1 MDSPYNAERGE
12 AEWPYRPRI
21 QAHEHG
27 APGSARLI
35 SARDSRLTQL
45 LGPVIAGFGRIVF
58 IGSGYSKRSG
68 GALAYTTAKHG
79 LIGMTRAL
87 AGETAKQGDI
97 TVNCLCQA
105 GQTQS

>member
-45 LGPVIAGFGRIVF
+45 LGPVIAGFGRIVVSE
-58 IGSGYSKRSG
+58 IEVPSLSVN
-68 GALAYTTAKHG
+68 
-79 LIGMTRAL
+79 LI
-87 AGETAKQGDI
+87 
-97 TVNCLCQA
+97 
-105 GQTQS
+105 